1 MGFYV
6 PDTLSDSFVSSK
18 RTQEGNYAYEEQKN
32 KIGVME
38 QKALQDLNESYSS
51 TINNAYD
58 SYLASQRAVLGSS
71 MGQGFKEQY
80 LQQKQQD
87 LMTDI
92 ANANLSLAKARSEI
106 EGEAESARTQ
116 IESQRLGEIEYLER
130 AIGSMENYM
139 NYLDT
144 ATAVLKDEAGNDVTK
159 TYLESATGLTPK
171 EYKKFNVDEYYD
183 LLLEAQPQDYSVG
196 GDNANPA
203 MSYYEWMRTQMKDTQ
218 ADRDF
223 EKWFYGSGGYE
234 ELKQALAT
242 VPKAEG
248 NNSLTEYQERVS
260 QVKSERKR
268 IDDLLDVVKTRNYQ
282 SINPERYNQYV
293 QKANEYRDK
302 RDYEALSNLEKD
314 LIKTME
320 EELDAAYRAKMRDVE
335 ILRNQLID
343 SEKYSKLADKY
354 AKQLEEYRKNY
365 DVDSIRKTHIVW

>member
-32 KIGVME
+32 KVGLME
-38 QKALQDLNESYSS
+38 QKALQDLGESYSTS
-51 TINNAYD
+51 INNAYA
-58 SYLASQRAVLGSS
+58 SYLANQRAILGSS
-71 MGQGFKEQY
+71 MGEGFKQEY
-80 LQQKQQD
+80 LQKQQES
-87 LMTDI
+87 LMENV

-106 EGEAESARTQ
+106 EGEAESARSQ
-116 IESQRLGEIEYLER
+116 IESQRLGEIEYLDR
-130 AIGSMENYM
+130 AIGSMQNYM
-139 NYLDT
+139 NYLDS
-144 ATAVLKDEAGNDVTK
+144 ATAVLKDEAGNDVTR
-159 TYLESATGLTPK
+159 TYLESATGLTPE
-171 EYKKFNVDEYYD
+171 EYRKFNVDEYYD
-183 LLLEAQPQDYSVG
+183 LLLEAQPRDYSIG
-196 GDNANPA
+196 GDKTNPA
-203 MSYYEWMRTQMKDTQ
+203 LSYYEWMRTQMKDTQ

-234 ELKQALAT
+234 ELKEALAT

-248 NNSLTEYQERVS
+248 NASLTEYKEKVS
-260 QVKSERKR
+260 QVMDERKR
-268 IDDLLDVVKTRNYQ
+268 IDDLLDVVRTQNYQ

-320 EELDAAYRAKMRDVE
+320 EELDLAYRAKMKDVE
-335 ILRNQLID
+335 ILRKQRID

-365 DVDSIRKTHIVW
+365 DVDSIRKTHIIR